1 MFTTPPQ
8 AAIFYSTSFWPSII
22 GIRLFV
28 PSSIL
33 YLYHK
38 IENFRPLL
46 SFVVFFSL
54 KSESFLS
61 KIILRLQELTK
72 MVCFDLSILLAR
84 RSNINMWKGD
94 NHEDVN
100 LVALC
105 NQCHLSCDNQGISGR
120 SRDRGR
126 PTTISLGTVSV
137 TSGCKVGDDGRK
149 KGREGSRCANSQHYQ
164 H

>member
-1 MFTTPPQ
+1 M
-8 AAIFYSTSFWPSII
+8 

-33 YLYHK
+33 YLHHK
-38 IENFRPLL
+38 IEIKLQATFI
-46 SFVVFFSL
+46 FCGFIFL
-54 KSESFLS
+54 KESFLS
-61 KIILRLQELTK
+61 KIFLYLLQELTK